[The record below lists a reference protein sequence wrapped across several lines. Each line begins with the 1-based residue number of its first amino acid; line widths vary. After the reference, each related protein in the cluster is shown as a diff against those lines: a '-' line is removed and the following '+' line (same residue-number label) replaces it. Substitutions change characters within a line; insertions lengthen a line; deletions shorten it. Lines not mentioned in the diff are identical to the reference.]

1 MSDPHLALR
10 EDVKLLGEL
19 LGETL
24 KTQVGEEFFQAVE
37 NVRVLSKTA
46 READSDSFNKLTEIL
61 TKLPTEQALL
71 MARAFSHFLNLAN
84 IAEQHHRVRRRNQY
98 LLNPDSKAQRAS
110 NTEIFQTL
118 LDGGISQEQIYSA
131 ICSQQVEMVLT
142 AHPTEVMRRTLI
154 QKYNQ
159 VAATLQQRDRRDLT
173 LDEQNSVFETLK
185 REIVAIWQTDEI
197 RRRQPS
203 PLDEARRGFV
213 VMEQILWDT
222 VPKFL
227 RSLDKDLKKF
237 TGRNLP
243 IDIALI
249 SFGSWMG
256 GDRDGNPNVTAE
268 ITWQTCILA
277 RWQAANL
284 YFQELN
290 ALYYELSMNKC
301 SDELRDK
308 VGNSYE
314 PYRVIIGNLRKRMT
328 KTIKYLEEV
337 FAGNNPSN
345 DEVFQYSF
353 ELSEPLHLCY
363 RSLVETNSSV
373 IANGRLLDL
382 IRRLACFGLT
392 LVKLDLRQE
401 STRHKEALNEITE
414 YLSLGSY
421 SNWSEK
427 ERQEFLIKELNNRR
441 PLIAHNFEASQE
453 VKEVLDTFAM
463 AAKIGD
469 ESLGAYV
476 ISMSEYPS
484 DVLAVEL
491 LKKEFAITKGLRVVP
506 LFERIDDL
514 NRAESVIADLLKID
528 WYHSHIQGKQ
538 EVMIG
543 YSDSAKDGGLL
554 TAAWSLYKTQEN
566 LAKLCKKENV
576 KLTLFHGRGGTV
588 GRGGGPT
595 YQAIHSQPPGSIDG
609 KIRVTE
615 QGEMIQA
622 KFGIPGIALRTLELY
637 TSATLK
643 ATLLPPSAPKAEWRS
658 LMEELA
664 NIACLVYREVL
675 SHKDFI
681 AYFRAA
687 TPEIELGTLKIGSRP
702 ARRRVD
708 GGIKSL
714 RAIPWIFAWTQTR
727 LMLPSWLGVGDALNK
742 IIQQGRE
749 AELVTMY
756 NEWPFFK
763 TTIDLLEMVLAKAE
777 PAIAAQYDEALVP
790 EELKSLGADLRN
802 RFDETVKV
810 ILKIVGHQKL
820 LESNSV
826 LRRSIDVRNPYV
838 DPINL
843 VQVEILR
850 RLRAN
855 AEDSTLQ
862 DALLVTFNGVAAGM
876 RNTG

>member
-1 MSDPHLALR
+1 M
-10 EDVKLLGEL
+10 
-19 LGETL
+19 
-24 KTQVGEEFFQAVE
+24 
-37 NVRVLSKTA
+37 
-46 READSDSFNKLTEIL
+46 
-61 TKLPTEQALL
+61 
-71 MARAFSHFLNLAN
+71 
-84 IAEQHHRVRRRNQY
+84 
-98 LLNPDSKAQRAS
+98 
-110 NTEIFQTL
+110 
-118 LDGGISQEQIYSA
+118 
-131 ICSQQVEMVLT
+131 
-142 AHPTEVMRRTLI
+142 
-154 QKYNQ
+154 
-159 VAATLQQRDRRDLT
+159 
-173 LDEQNSVFETLK
+173 
-185 REIVAIWQTDEI
+185 
-197 RRRQPS
+197 
-203 PLDEARRGFV
+203 
-213 VMEQILWDT
+213 
-222 VPKFL
+222 
-227 RSLDKDLKKF
+227 
-237 TGRNLP
+237 
-243 IDIALI
+243 
-249 SFGSWMG
+249 
-256 GDRDGNPNVTAE
+256 
-268 ITWQTCILA
+268 
-277 RWQAANL
+277 
-284 YFQELN
+284 
-290 ALYYELSMNKC
+290 
-301 SDELRDK
+301 
-308 VGNSYE
+308 
-314 PYRVIIGNLRKRMT
+314 
-328 KTIKYLEEV
+328 
-337 FAGNNPSN
+337 
-345 DEVFQYSF
+345 
-353 ELSEPLHLCY
+353 
-363 RSLVETNSSV
+363 
-373 IANGRLLDL
+373 
-382 IRRLACFGLT
+382 
-392 LVKLDLRQE
+392 
-401 STRHKEALNEITE
+401 
-414 YLSLGSY
+414 
-421 SNWSEK
+421 
-427 ERQEFLIKELNNRR
+427 
-441 PLIAHNFEASQE
+441 
-453 VKEVLDTFAM
+453 LDTFAM

-491 LKKEFAITKGLRVVP
+491 LKKEFGIKNGLRVVP

-528 WYHSHIQGKQ
+528 WYRNHIQGKQ

-566 LAKLCKKENV
+566 LAKLCKKENI

-664 NIACLVYREVL
+664 NTACLVYREVL

-749 AELVTMY
+749 AELITMY

-777 PAIAAQYDEALVP
+777 PAIAAQYDEALVA
-790 EELKSLGADLRN
+790 EELKALGADLRN

-843 VQVEILR
+843 VQIEILR

-855 AEDSTLQ
+855 ATDSTLQ